1 MSRRPCLLLAGM
13 LLAGLSSCGLT
24 SGSPM
29 VDDVEPGS
37 IGKGRPLAGAK
48 LTVTSKEFTEQ
59 LILGAIMGIAFQAA
73 GADVVDRTGIQGSVG
88 SRAAVVNGDADAA
101 YEYTGTAWITYQ
113 GNSKPIPDPR
123 EQWEAVRE
131 ADVRNGVTWLEPS
144 ALNNTYALAMNRAN
158 FQKYGT
164 RSLSD
169 VAALAK
175 SDPAAVTL
183 CVEGEFANRADGLPG
198 MQKAYGMN
206 VGAGNITQMDTGI
219 IYTQTAKGACT
230 YGEVFTTDG
239 RIKSMDLVVME
250 DDRKFFPNY
259 NAAPT
264 VNTDTFEKWPAI
276 AEVLDPVTAK
286 LDNEVARTL
295 NARVDVDG
303 EDPHQVALDWMV
315 DEGFVKK
322 R

>member
-1 MSRRPCLLLAGM
+1 MRRCGCLLLAGV

-29 VDDVEPGS
+29 VDDVGPGS
-37 IGKGRPLAGAK
+37 IGRGKPLEGAK

-73 GADVVDRTGIQGSVG
+73 GAEVVDRTGIQGSIG
-88 SRAAVVNGDADAA
+88 AREAVVKGDADAS

-113 GNSKPIPDPR
+113 GNSKPLPDPR
-123 EQWEAVRE
+123 KQWEAVRE
-131 ADVRNGVTWLEPS
+131 ADLKNGVTWLEPS
-144 ALNNTYALAMNRAN
+144 ALNNTYALAMNQAN
-158 FQKYGT
+158 YKKYGT
-164 RSLSD
+164 RTLSE
-169 VAALAK
+169 VASLAK
-175 SDPAAVTL
+175 SDPPAVTL
-183 CVEGEFANRADGLPG
+183 CVEGEFANRTDGLRG
-198 MQKAYGMN
+198 MEEAYGMN
-206 VGAGNITQMDTGI
+206 VATGNITQMDTGI

-239 RIKSMDLVVME
+239 RIKSMNLVVME

-259 NAAPT
+259 NAAPM
-264 VNTDTFEKWPAI
+264 VNTVALKKWPAI
-276 AEVLDPVTAK
+276 AGVLDPVTAK

-295 NARVDVDG
+295 NAKVDVDG

-315 DEGFVKK
+315 DEGFVRK